1 MNWDGLVEQGQAVL
15 RDRYQDVAE
24 LLADAK
30 SGAVDDAVDEVAGD
44 LVPSDVAELYELI
57 EDQPWLGELGPG
69 FDMIETMA
77 NIRVGMWD
85 ELSEFIDDLLMEM
98 APDDP
103 FDPAEDD
110 DNDVVE

>member
-1 MNWDGLVEQGQAVL
+1 MDWDNLVSQGRAAL
-15 RDRYQDVAE
+15 RDHYQDVKE
-24 LLADAK
+24 LLDDSK
-30 SGAVDDAVDEVAGD
+30 SGAVDDVCDEIAGD

-85 ELSEFIDDLLMEM
+85 EMSEFIDDLIAEM
-98 APDDP
+98 AP
-103 FDPAEDD
+103 EDD
-110 DNDVVE
+110 TEPELEVEDE